1 MTSKWPVRGHSK
13 TRVRTQIEERLECSA
28 YLYVCGWWWG
38 AGARW
43 LRVTGLVIPLTTEDS
58 QTLFTSGLRE

>member
-1 MTSKWPVRGHSK
+1 MTSKWPVRGHRK
-13 TRVRTQIEERLECSA
+13 TRVRTQIEKRLEYRA
-28 YLYVCGWWWG
+28 YLWGWGRG

-43 LRVTGLVIPLTTEDS
+43 LRVTGMVTPLTTEDS